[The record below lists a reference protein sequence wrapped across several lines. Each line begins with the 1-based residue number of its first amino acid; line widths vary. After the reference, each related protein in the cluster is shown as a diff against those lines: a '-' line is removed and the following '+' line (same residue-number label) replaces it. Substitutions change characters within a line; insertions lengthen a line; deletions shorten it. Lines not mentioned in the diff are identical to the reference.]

1 MDNLFA
7 KFIAEEFEYIFSD
20 EDCVNWIIEGFND
33 ERLDSEKF
41 YQHFDEFKNKVV
53 NMTSNDEWIIQQIHE
68 RMDDMLRDVLKD
80 YLNKYI

>member
-1 MDNLFA
+1 MDDLFA

-20 EDCVNWIIEGFND
+20 EDCVNWIIEGIDD

-41 YQHFDEFKNKVV
+41 YQHFDKFKNRVV
-53 NMTSNDEWIIQQIHE
+53 NMTSHDEWIIQQIHE

-80 YLNKYI
+80 YLDKF

>member
-7 KFIAEEFEYIFSD
+7 KFIDQEFEYIFSD
-20 EDCVNWIIEGFND
+20 EDCVNWIIDGLDD

-80 YLNKYI
+80 YLNK